1 MKLDELYRQGRVY
14 NGRRVLDESF
24 VREATRAQSGDLPG
38 FDYGYLWWVTPI
50 GSTPAYSAIGLYGQL
65 VLVVPSRELVVAISN
80 GSSPPSPSPEGQLL
94 MVETEILV
102 IGSRPSRATAAALT
116 SWAATPHIRQPPSI
130 GTSGLAALP
139 RSVTR
144 GGGISIAGA
153 DRAVLSFRSW
163 AYAVRR
169 SARLPG
175 IKCARAC
182 GLQVRA
188 GGRTVIVTRDGR
200 RFCKHHGDRLPA
212 YLRRGPRKLKTDEQ
226 LQEASS

>member
-1 MKLDELYRQGRVY
+1 MLTR
-14 NGRRVLDESF
+14 F
-24 VREATRAQSGDLPG
+24 ATHRS
-38 FDYGYLWWVTPI
+38 
-50 GSTPAYSAIGLYGQL
+50 
-65 VLVVPSRELVVAISN
+65 
-80 GSSPPSPSPEGQLL
+80 
-94 MVETEILV
+94 LV
-102 IGSRPSRATAAALT
+102 ICSRPFRATVAALT

-175 IKCARAC
+175 IKCAQAC
-182 GLQVRA
+182 GLQIRA